1 MKNEASGA
9 NSTATLFFLIAA
21 ALGVYGLQ
29 NNLFLVGGAVLF
41 AGAGLM
47 QYKRQRVGGFV
58 AAAFGIVFSAVVLS
72 YGIGKDMALRDN
84 ALSKQS
90 ASAQSG
96 AG

>member
-1 MKNEASGA
+1 MKTEASGA

-21 ALGVYGLQ
+21 ALGVYGFL
-29 NNLFLVGGAVLF
+29 NNLVLVGGAVLF

-47 QYKRQRVGGFV
+47 QYKRQRVGGLV
-58 AAAFGIVFSAVVLS
+58 AAVFGIVFSAVVFS

-84 ALSKQS
+84 ALSKPT
-90 ASAQSG
+90 ASAPSA